1 MMYFMTESRRGAKC
15 GLRHFLSDRLEG
27 FKCLFEECFHILF
40 TGGAYMFTYKMRG
53 TCAKQLQLEI
63 TNGIIT
69 ACSFVG
75 GCSGNSQG
83 LARMVIGQNAI
94 EVAGRLA
101 NIACQGNTS
110 CPDQLSKAILAY
122 LEASQKG

>member
-1 MMYFMTESRRGAKC
+1 
-15 GLRHFLSDRLEG
+15 
-27 FKCLFEECFHILF
+27 
-40 TGGAYMFTYKMRG
+40 MFTYKMRG

-63 TNGIIT
+63 TDGIIT

-83 LARMVIGQNAI
+83 LSRMVIGQNAL

-122 LEASQKG
+122 IAVDQKKADGA

>member
-1 MMYFMTESRRGAKC
+1 MFY
-15 GLRHFLSDRLEG
+15 LSEVY
-27 FKCLFEECFHILF
+27 I
-40 TGGAYMFTYKMRG
+40 MFIYKMRG

-83 LARMVIGQNAI
+83 LSRMVIGQNAL

-110 CPDQLSKAILAY
+110 CPDQLSKAILAC
-122 LEASQKG
+122 LETDQKG

>member
-1 MMYFMTESRRGAKC
+1 M
-15 GLRHFLSDRLEG
+15 FL
-27 FKCLFEECFHILF
+27 FI
-40 TGGAYMFTYKMRG
+40 GGMHMFTYKMRG
-53 TCAKQLQLEI
+53 TCAKQLHLEI
-63 TNGIIT
+63 TGGIIT

-83 LARMVIGQNAI
+83 LSRMVIGQNAL

-122 LEASQKG
+122 LEADQKG